1 MEIRENEPKVGEA
14 REKKNVALFECAK
27 NRAKCYEIR
36 CKIGILNSGQQ
47 VKIQIRARLWES
59 TLIEDYSGVDE
70 VHIKSTGRIHIR
82 PELNV
87 VQSNTKNDEYQATTI
102 AIPSLLIVKEKPLE
116 WWIYALAVL
125 GGLFVLILLAL
136 CLWKCGFFKRKRYD
150 EISSYSVKVEKKKN
164 INNPTYST
172 KVETKKE
179 YLDENE
185 YFLKH

>member
-1 MEIRENEPKVGEA
+1 MAVLDCG
-14 REKKNVALFECAK
+14 KKT
-27 NRAKCYEIR
+27 AKCYEIR
-36 CKIGILNSGQQ
+36 CRIGVLLSGRS
-47 VKIQIRARLWES
+47 VKIQMRSRLWES
-59 TLIEDYSGVDE
+59 TLLEDFTGVDE
-70 VHIKSTGRIHIR
+70 VHIRSTGKIHIR

-87 VQSNTKNDEYQATTI
+87 VQSNTRNDVQYATTI
-102 AIPSLLIVKEKPLE
+102 AIPSLLIVKEKPLA

-125 GGLFVLILLAL
+125 GGILVLIILAL
-136 CLWKCGFFKRKRYD
+136 CLWKIGFFKRKRY
-150 EISSYSVKVEKKKN
+150 EEVSQYSVKVEKKKN